1 MYIKYMYTINNK
13 SKELKISLINIILL
27 ISLALSLAFFV
38 N

>member
-1 MYIKYMYTINNK
+1 MYTINNK

>member
-1 MYIKYMYTINNK
+1 MYTVNNK